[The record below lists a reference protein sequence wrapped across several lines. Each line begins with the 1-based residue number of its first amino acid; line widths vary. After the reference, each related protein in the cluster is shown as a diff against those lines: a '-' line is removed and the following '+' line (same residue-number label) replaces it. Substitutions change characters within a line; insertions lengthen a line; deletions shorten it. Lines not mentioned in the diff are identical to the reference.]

1 MPVISGGGQGFF
13 NHRFA
18 SPTRTANEH
27 TGHLYPVDVF
37 PFTYGEKK
45 TPYYESTGQSPSTE
59 SC

>member
-37 PFTYGEKK
+37 PFTYGEE
-45 TPYYESTGQSPSTE
+45 TCLLYTSPSPRD
-59 SC
+59 